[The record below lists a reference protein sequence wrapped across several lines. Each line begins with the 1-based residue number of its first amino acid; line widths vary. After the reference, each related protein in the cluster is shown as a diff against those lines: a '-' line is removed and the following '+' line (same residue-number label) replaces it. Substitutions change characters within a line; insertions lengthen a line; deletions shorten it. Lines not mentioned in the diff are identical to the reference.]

1 MCDAACDKML
11 EKWKGVYNMAIW
23 KKQNKEASACSN
35 EKGKVLLSD
44 DAMETVSGG
53 QENGTLTAKPN
64 TNKPNT
70 NLYSDK
76 IR

>member
-1 MCDAACDKML
+1 
-11 EKWKGVYNMAIW
+11 MAIW

-64 TNKPNT
+64 TNIPNT
-70 NLYSDK
+70 NLYSEEILK
-76 IR
+76 RGSHQ

>member
-1 MCDAACDKML
+1 
-11 EKWKGVYNMAIW
+11 MAIW

-53 QENGTLTAKPN
+53 EENGTLILKPN
-64 TNKPNT
+64 TIKPFT
-70 NLYSDK
+70 NLYSEEILK
-76 IR
+76 RGSPQ

>member
-1 MCDAACDKML
+1 
-11 EKWKGVYNMAIW
+11 MAIW

-64 TNKPNT
+64 TNKPTT
-70 NLYSDK
+70 NLYSEE
-76 IR
+76 IRKRGSHQ

>member
-1 MCDAACDKML
+1 
-11 EKWKGVYNMAIW
+11 MAIW

-53 QENGTLTAKPN
+53 METVSGGEENGTLILKPN
-64 TNKPNT
+64 TNKPFT
-70 NLYSDK
+70 NLYSEEILK
-76 IR
+76 RGSPQ

>member
-1 MCDAACDKML
+1 
-11 EKWKGVYNMAIW
+11 MAIW

-53 QENGTLTAKPN
+53 QENGTLTLMPNDDSVILNVYSQKIVKPRS
-64 TNKPNT
+64 PQ
-70 NLYSDK
+70 
-76 IR
+76 

>member
-1 MCDAACDKML
+1 
-11 EKWKGVYNMAIW
+11 MAIW

-53 QENGTLTAKPN
+53 QENGTLTLMPNKTLKPD
-64 TNKPNT
+64 T
-70 NLYSDK
+70 NLYSEK
-76 IR
+76 IVKRDSPQ

>member
-1 MCDAACDKML
+1 
-11 EKWKGVYNMAIW
+11 MAIW

-53 QENGTLTAKPN
+53 QENGTLTLMPN
-64 TNKPNT
+64 LEKAAGGGD
-70 NLYSDK
+70 NLYSEEILK
-76 IR
+76 RGSPQ